1 MDEAI
6 YLGFV
11 LLELSKIHMYETYYD
26 ELQPIFGL
34 EKIQLHYID
43 TDAFVLSMN
52 TKNIIKDFKKLEVI
66 IVFSTLD
73 KNHELFSNKNKN
85 VIGEFIIE
93 TLKKIWIDE
102 FIDFGS
108 KKYWFKCRVD
118 GRNKLKGIS
127 KSQSKHIKSKED
139 KKCLDEEEF

>member
-1 MDEAI
+1 MDKTI
-6 YLGFV
+6 YLGLAV
-11 LLELSKIHMYETYYD
+11 LELSKIHLYETYYD
-26 ELQPIFGL
+26 KLQPIFGL
-34 EKIQLHYID
+34 EKVQLHYID

-52 TKNIIKDFKKLEVI
+52 TKNIIKDFKKLEVLI
-66 IVFSTLD
+66 DFSTLD
-73 KNHELFSNKNKN
+73 KNHELFSNKNKK

-118 GRNKLKGIS
+118 SKNKLKGIF
-127 KSQSKHIKSKED
+127 KSQSKYIKN
-139 KKCLDEEEF
+139 